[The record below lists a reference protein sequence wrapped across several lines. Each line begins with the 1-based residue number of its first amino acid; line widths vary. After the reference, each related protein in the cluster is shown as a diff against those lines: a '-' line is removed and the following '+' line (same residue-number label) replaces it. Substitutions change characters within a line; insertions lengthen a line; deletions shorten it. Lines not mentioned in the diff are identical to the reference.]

1 MDERHWWMTSKLLES
16 FSNDEL
22 EGKSLVEEFMT
33 TSSTVETINLFLNE
47 DADKVLI
54 FCTIQKN
61 EKKCLT
67 FGNSTLLASIL
78 QDNDNHQAI
87 VYFLKRPRIHKVSTA
102 DVEQEILCGEIKQSA
117 IISFCDLIQNN
128 IMNIIQ
134 KNLIGSNIS
143 FQESKN
149 FLSDMNKYAEML
161 IEFANAADIPQQI
174 LNIPKD
180 QSIGSF
186 RKSRQTTLNPTVIA
200 EYESYL
206 QGWMNSIEV
215 LLTESMDERYAIF

>member
-206 QGWMNSIEV
+206 QEWMNSIEV